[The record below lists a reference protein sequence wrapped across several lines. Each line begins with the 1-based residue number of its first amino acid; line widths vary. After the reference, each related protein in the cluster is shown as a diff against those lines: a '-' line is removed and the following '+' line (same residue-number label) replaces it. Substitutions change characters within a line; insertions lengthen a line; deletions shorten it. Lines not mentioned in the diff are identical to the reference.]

1 MKADVKFLISIT
13 ILSFLLNGC
22 FSSGDVYDDSYYQDE
37 TVYIEYVP
45 VTSPPPV
52 VIVQPV
58 VQIVEKPK
66 TKRRAGGVLFSGSK
80 RNGNNSSYRHR
91 DAHRNSSFSNNSSS
105 SRYYRSRV
113 EKRIRKRKWKS
124 DIQ

>member
-1 MKADVKFLISIT
+1 MKTVVKFLISIT

-45 VTSPPPV
+45 VTNPPHV

-66 TKRRAGGVLFSGSK
+66 IKRRTGGVLVSGSK
-80 RNGNNSSYRHR
+80 RNRNNSSYRHR
-91 DAHRNSSFSNNSSS
+91 DAHRNSSFSNKSSS
-105 SRYYRSRV
+105 SRHYRSRV
-113 EKRIRKRKWKS
+113 EKRIRKRK
-124 DIQ
+124 

>member
-1 MKADVKFLISIT
+1 MKTVVWFLISIT
-13 ILSFLLNGC
+13 ILSFLLSGC

-66 TKRRAGGVLFSGSK
+66 TKRRTGGVLIRSSK

-91 DAHRNSSFSNNSSS
+91 DAHRNSSLRNNSGS
-105 SRYYRSRV
+105 SRHYRSRV

-124 DIQ
+124 DIH